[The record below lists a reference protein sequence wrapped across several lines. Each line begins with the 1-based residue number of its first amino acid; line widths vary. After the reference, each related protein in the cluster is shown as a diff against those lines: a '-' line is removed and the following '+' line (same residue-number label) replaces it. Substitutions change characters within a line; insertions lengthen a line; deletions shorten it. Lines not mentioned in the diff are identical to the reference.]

1 MVPPGRPRNVLRH
14 LLRQP
19 IGDGA
24 APTDL
29 DVLFVATY
37 TQASPLAYALS
48 RLYQRRGTRT
58 VVGGPHAKAFPEDCR
73 RFFDVVVADCN
84 EELVGDILAGHVDP
98 GTVASAARP
107 FDDVPTVEERMP
119 EIRASAYYAGG
130 RTPFAF
136 TMIPMLASTGC
147 PYRCDFCIDWNN
159 PYRQLSMDRLAVDLD
174 YVSRHAKRSF
184 LMFHDPNFAV
194 VFDRVFDALETVPEG
209 RRPPYIIES
218 SLTVLRD
225 DRIQRLSRTNC
236 AMVAPGVESWTDYS
250 NKAAVGRATGPEK
263 VELVA
268 NHFGRLNPHVRYL
281 QGNFMFGLDTD
292 SGRVPVELTKAFM
305 DRTPFVWPAFNIPM
319 PFGGTPL
326 TSQLLAQDRVR
337 SPCPSASTTRRT
349 QSRFGG
355 IRPRRLLREL
365 YRAADAR
372 HVRLHAGRSPG
383 QHPEPRGPVHP
394 PHQDGR
400 GALLDQALPGDPGPA
415 PDRLRLPRLPHRTPT
430 RTARVLPSPSARTV
444 GQIRAAPPR
453 IRVDTG
459 AGTAMSE
466 LGELG
471 PDRRRNHRHR
481 SHRHRPAA
489 ADLSSD
495 RVNRQRCAVKPR
507 QKARLAGI
515 PAAAECAHASSQ
527 RWKGSR

>member
-1 MVPPGRPRNVLRH
+1 VRVGILDILAFPVRH
-14 LLRQP
+14 PSERLYRALYTKQLASITPQAISVWCRRAGHETFYATYYGNRSVTALL
-19 IGDGA
+19 
-24 APTDL
+24 PTDL

-84 EELVGDILAGHVDP
+84 EELVSDILAGHFDS
-98 GTVASAARP
+98 GTFASAARP

-130 RTPFAF
+130 RTQFAF

-268 NHFGRLNPHVRYL
+268 NHFGRLKAHVRYL

-292 SGRVPVELTKAFM
+292 SGRDPVELTKAFM

-326 TSQLLAQDRVR
+326 TSQLLAQDRVLKSMPFGFYYAPYSVTVWR
-337 SPCPSASTTRRT
+337 NYDPVDYYANFIELLTHATSGPMLAARLANTRNRAV
-349 QSRFGG
+349 RF
-355 IRPRRLLREL
+355 I
-365 YRAADAR
+365 
-372 HVRLHAGRSPG
+372 
-383 QHPEPRGPVHP
+383 
-394 PHQDGR
+394 
-400 GALLDQALPGDPGPA
+400 
-415 PDRLRLPRLPHRTPT
+415 HRT
-430 RTARVLPSPSARTV
+430 RTAGVRSSIRRYQEILDLLRT
-444 GQIRAAPPR
+444 
-453 IRVDTG
+453 DSTFHDFHTG
-459 AGTAMSE
+459 
-466 LGELG
+466 
-471 PDRRRNHRHR
+471 RRRELPEFYRHR
-481 SHRHRPAA
+481 QRALLGRYAP
-489 ADLSSD
+489 LLPESD
-495 RVNRQRCAVKPR
+495 WTPVLDPQ
-507 QKARLAGI
+507 
-515 PAAAECAHASSQ
+515 
-527 RWKGSR
+527 